1 MKCPHLP
8 GMTGLPNCKPAL
20 VGLLVSLAL
29 ALGQVAQ
36 AAPNPTTS
44 GTQGVGVKTAAK
56 PPAKTSTQARAKT
69 GAKTKSSPSGKAVGK
84 TSSKASSKTTR
95 KTTRTAASKRT
106 RTSTRAG
113 KSSSTSSKAK
123 AATAAPAAVAGTA
136 AAAATPDETPVS
148 GIHLPLMLRSTPSLP
163 DNPTALQA
171 RLDSLLAAQGKAAQG
186 AQVSGVR
193 QLGPDIYAFSLQCAD
208 AVQCQRL
215 RMVIEE
221 QREWVAGLQLDER
234 RNIPKPPERSAPAA
248 R

>member
-36 AAPNPTTS
+36 AAPKPTAS
-44 GTQGVGVKTAAK
+44 GTQAVKTAAK
-56 PPAKTSTQARAKT
+56 TPAKTSTQARTKT
-69 GAKTKSSPSGKAVGK
+69 RAKTKSSKSGKAVGK
-84 TSSKASSKTTR
+84 TTSKAP
-95 KTTRTAASKRT
+95 SKRN

-136 AAAATPDETPVS
+136 AAAATQDETPVS

-163 DNPTALQA
+163 DNPAALQA

>member
-8 GMTGLPNCKPAL
+8 GMTGLLNRKPAL
-20 VGLLVSLAL
+20 VGLLISLAL

-36 AAPNPTTS
+36 AAPKPATS
-44 GTQGVGVKTAAK
+44 GTQAVKTAAK
-56 PPAKTSTQARAKT
+56 TPAKPGTQTRTKT
-69 GAKTKSSPSGKAVGK
+69 GAKTKSGRSGKAVGK
-84 TSSKASSKTTR
+84 TSSKATSKTASKATS
-95 KTTRTAASKRT
+95 KAPSKRT

-113 KSSSTSSKAK
+113 KSSTSSKAK
-123 AATAAPAAVAGTA
+123 AAAAAPAALAGT
-136 AAAATPDETPVS
+136 AAATPDETPVN

-163 DNPTALQA
+163 DNPAALQA
-171 RLDSLLAAQGKAAQG
+171 RLDSLLGAQGTAAQG
-186 AQVSGVR
+186 AQVSSVR

-221 QREWVAGLQLDER
+221 QHEWVAGLQLDQR